1 MKKKSIIQDYLT
13 LCKLRVNALIILTAI
28 VGMVL
33 AVPSGMFIDYFAYH
47 SIIFFK
53 AIIGIGLLA
62 CSAAAINHYVDAAID
77 AKMQRTK
84 KRPMVV
90 GSISGIQTLIFAF
103 VLGVMGFAILFIWIN
118 ALCAWLTFF
127 TLIGYAV
134 IYSCYL
140 KHATPHNIVIGG
152 LAGAMPPLL
161 GWVALKNSIA
171 LEPIVLVLI
180 IFLWTPPHFWALAI
194 NRRDDYA
201 KANVPMLPVTHGVEH
216 TKTQIVIYAW
226 LLTAASLLPFV
237 LKTSGIIYLTAVLF
251 LNARFIYMAHALK
264 CDPKNSSDMKV
275 FKFSITYLML
285 LFVFLM
291 LDHALIG
298 SLRFFCDSGFCFSVI
313 R

>member
-33 AVPSGMFIDYFAYH
+33 AVPSGMFIWSLACSWHIYLM
-47 SIIFFK
+47 
-53 AIIGIGLLA
+53 AIIGICLLA

-84 KRPMVV
+84 RRPMVV
-90 GSISGIQTLIFAF
+90 GSITGKQTLIFAL
-103 VLGVMGFAILFIWIN
+103 VLGVVGFSILFIWIN

-161 GWVALKNSIA
+161 GWVALRDSIA

-201 KANVPMLPVTHGVEH
+201 KANVPMLPVTHGIAH
-216 TKTQIVIYAW
+216 TKTQIVVYSW
-226 LLTAASLLPFV
+226 LLAVVSFLPYV
-237 LKTSGIIYLTAVLF
+237 LKTSGIIYLIAVLL

-264 CDPKNSSDMKV
+264 RDPKSSSDMKV

-285 LFVFLM
+285 LFAFLM
-291 LDHALIG
+291 LDHEL
-298 SLRFFCDSGFCFSVI
+298 LVYVRFLCDSGVCFSIV

>member
-33 AVPSGMFIDYFAYH
+33 AVRPGLFISSLSCCWHVYLL
-47 SIIFFK
+47 
-53 AIIGIGLLA
+53 AIVGIGSLA
-62 CSAAAINHYVDAAID
+62 CSAAAMNHFVDAAID

-90 GSISGIQTLIFAF
+90 GSVTGKQTLIFASI
-103 VLGVMGFAILFIWIN
+103 LGVMGFSILFIWIN

-161 GWVALKNSIA
+161 GWVAITNSIA

-216 TKTQIVIYAW
+216 TKTQIVIYTW

-275 FKFSITYLML
+275 FKFSIAYLML

-298 SLRFFCDSGFCFSVI
+298 YLKFFCDSGFCFSVI